1 MTALPHHHATF
12 DDDVEDLAAWLGV
25 ARLDLLRPVLRPSPV
40 VTEPTADLAAA
51 VRALAAAVQQQASPA
66 PEWLDAPAA
75 VKHLGLPSLKA
86 LYQLVRGGDVPA
98 HKLGRRLRFARAD
111 LDAVIRAGALSR
123 RTTAG
128 Q

>member
-1 MTALPHHHATF
+1 MTWQ
-12 DDDVEDLAAWLGV
+12 DDLNEAFGGLLGPSV
-25 ARLDLLRPVLRPSPV
+25 FEPSPPLAPV
-40 VTEPTADLAAA
+40 PVPADPTLDLAAA
-51 VRALAAAVQQQASPA
+51 LRELTCAVKEQATGA

-75 VKHLGLPSLKA
+75 AKHLGLPSLKA

-111 LDAVIRAGALSR
+111 LDAVIRGGALSR

-128 Q
+128 R

>member
-1 MTALPHHHATF
+1 M
-12 DDDVEDLAAWLGV
+12 DDLAAFLG
-25 ARLDLLRPVLRPSPV
+25 ATREELLRPVLRPQGSPPEAA
-40 VTEPTADLAAA
+40 TELTAALRALVAA
-51 VRALAAAVQQQASPA
+51 VKQQATPA

-86 LYQLVRGGDVPA
+86 LYQLVRGGDVPG

-128 Q
+128 R